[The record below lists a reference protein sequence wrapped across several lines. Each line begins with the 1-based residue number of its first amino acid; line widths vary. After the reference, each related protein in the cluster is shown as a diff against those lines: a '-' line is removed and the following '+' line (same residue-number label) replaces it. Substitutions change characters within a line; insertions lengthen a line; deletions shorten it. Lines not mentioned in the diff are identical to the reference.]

1 MVLLKVDE
9 GRKFIC
15 MVKFPKH
22 FYLNKKRERFYMEQ
36 KFIIFTLFAFCN
48 VYFIFHL
55 TVVASSVLTVHS
67 GKKWKRRKQTDGF
80 SFPFYF
86 SDILFLF
93 SLNTTLLLGTER
105 RVCIELRGG
114 LAYLV
119 VKFRLLTLW
128 YFQTP
133 IKRCKVVRENLC
145 FCEICACMAWLWW
158 WYLLTKPGF
167 QLD

>member
-1 MVLLKVDE
+1 MTAVFCSINLSARMVLLKVDE

-67 GKKWKRRKQTDGF
+67 GKK
-80 SFPFYF
+80 
-86 SDILFLF
+86 
-93 SLNTTLLLGTER
+93 
-105 RVCIELRGG
+105 
-114 LAYLV
+114 
-119 VKFRLLTLW
+119 
-128 YFQTP
+128 
-133 IKRCKVVRENLC
+133 
-145 FCEICACMAWLWW
+145 
-158 WYLLTKPGF
+158 
-167 QLD
+167 